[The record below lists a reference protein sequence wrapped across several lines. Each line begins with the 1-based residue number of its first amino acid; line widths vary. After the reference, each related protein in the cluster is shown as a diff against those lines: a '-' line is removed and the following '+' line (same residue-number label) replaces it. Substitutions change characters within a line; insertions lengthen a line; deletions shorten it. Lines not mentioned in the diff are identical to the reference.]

1 MAPASRIF
9 VAREIDSP
17 ERCCLFGHAL
27 VALGQVKERGRRAAP
42 AILISKLETSLA
54 SGIVATLTDHFFRWL
69 NSGGLREASS
79 MPKPKKESGLLKG
92 SQEIARFTPSSWTF
106 SSAAEFRTTRGV
118 HSACTCKHAPACTA
132 DERWELSSSF
142 RCRAIDWAG

>member
-1 MAPASRIF
+1 MSHLSAIF
-9 VAREIDSP
+9 LSTTRLTPTAFCP
-17 ERCCLFGHAL
+17 AL
-27 VALGQVKERGRRAAP
+27 VDSYRPTAYPGPPEQL
-42 AILISKLETSLA
+42 
-54 SGIVATLTDHFFRWL
+54 
-69 NSGGLREASS
+69 LR
-79 MPKPKKESGLLKG
+79 G

-106 SSAAEFRTTRGV
+106 SSAAESRTTRGV